1 MEQSILE
8 HPKESEL
15 IKNSNKDVKGLQK
28 NKNFLK
34 KLEYDGIYKLGV
46 TSEGMVTRTL
56 ARPVDLSL
64 RQVYRTKIKSAILCD
79 RITSLKKK
87 HFKLDFYLGKIVLKD
102 HPLFS
107 EEDKRAIELI
117 DIHEEFERVAGLGM
131 IPFYENRIK
140 ALK

>member
-1 MEQSILE
+1 M
-8 HPKESEL
+8 
-15 IKNSNKDVKGLQK
+15 
-28 NKNFLK
+28 K